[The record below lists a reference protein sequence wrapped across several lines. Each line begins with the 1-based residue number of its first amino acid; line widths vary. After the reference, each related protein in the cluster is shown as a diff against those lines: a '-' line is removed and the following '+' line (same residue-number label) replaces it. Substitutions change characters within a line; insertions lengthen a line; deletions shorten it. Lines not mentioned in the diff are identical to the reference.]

1 MTTGS
6 GSYKGLAV
14 PINGECEVFQRQAA
28 VDCLTLTGANAHT
41 ADFLVAQIA
50 AGTEKFV
57 IDISGNL
64 TIPGTLTAAGG
75 GVFTGK
81 PVHTA
86 VPILAA
92 TVPTTVPTTGMTTG
106 EFFFYEKANVVWL
119 AMAQDATQ
127 TWEVA
132 FTENQT
138 DN

>member
-14 PINGECEVFQRQAA
+14 PIWGECEMFQRQAA
-28 VDCLTLTGANAHT
+28 VDCLTLTGANGHT

-75 GVFTGK
+75 GVFTGA

-86 VPILAA
+86 VPVLAA
-92 TVPTTVPTTGMTTG
+92 SLPTTVPTTGMTTG